1 MDDFSLFLLC
11 SLKTEKA
18 LRNQT
23 DDLENELRLG
33 NVRSVGLAEGT
44 EMKANGIL
52 SHHFHV

>member
-18 LRNQT
+18 LRNRI

-33 NVRSVGLAEGT
+33 NVKSVGLAEGM

-52 SHHFHV
+52 SHHFHF